1 MTNIL
6 ALNSMAHHD
15 LITLPIAANQTITT
29 ETLDLIDDATARILT
44 TEEYLTILLKV
55 DFASQEDRMSAYCTN
70 ELSDISAFLEGRKL
84 HQDWSSKLVKSTDTE
99 LYLIFRNRL
108 LASQKYHL

>member
-44 TEEYLTILLKV
+44 TEEYLTI
-55 DFASQEDRMSAYCTN
+55 
-70 ELSDISAFLEGRKL
+70 
-84 HQDWSSKLVKSTDTE
+84 
-99 LYLIFRNRL
+99 
-108 LASQKYHL
+108 

>member
-55 DFASQEDRMSAYCTN
+55 DFSDSRR
-70 ELSDISAFLEGRKL
+70 LS
-84 HQDWSSKLVKSTDTE
+84 
-99 LYLIFRNRL
+99 
-108 LASQKYHL
+108 